1 MAYTKQNFVN
11 DQTLNAEHLNHIE
24 DGIASLDT
32 NKADTGHEHPN
43 LTLKTY
49 GEGYSVI
56 SDYDGTKEL
65 YLDLNASAVGLQ
77 RLTSTADVFSHS
89 GQSYNSGGT
98 RYSFGYNNSVSGK
111 FATAIGENNT
121 ASGDYSLAIG
131 RENKS
136 TKACSFMIG
145 AGNQIVYSYDY
156 AYCFIFG
163 ENNRIGFNEGDYF
176 YGTRMTGKEEGYHS
190 IALGPYN
197 HVGYN
202 SIVIGES
209 NYAKNQGFTFGR
221 SNCAYDDSIA
231 AGSGSQALSNH
242 AVAIGIGAIANANKI
257 DENGNTKYS
266 YYPNAFGYYSRATA
280 GYTLAMGYCAYA
292 RASRAVGIQGDAEE
306 EESVALGYSSYA
318 HSKCSAALT
327 PHTYATGENAVCIGY
342 GATTKAKNAIAIGY
356 ETRIGETG
364 EGVTAIGHFNDTAV
378 TGCST
383 GTTGTALVIG
393 NGTSNDARS
402 NACRITFAGAVIG
415 KAAYQSSGADYAE
428 YFEWLDGN
436 IDNEDRRGYF
446 VTMDGNKIK
455 KAKEGDYILGIVSAY
470 PAVIGNNDMEW
481 SGKFLLD
488 EFGDPIK
495 KIQKTIIKE
504 HELNEDVHFTDEEMK
519 TLTDEE
525 RKQREMR
532 EVERE
537 VETEYFVLNPDFDPD
552 REYIHRADRPEW
564 DTIGM
569 LGVLTV
575 FDDGTCQVNGFCK
588 CNNDGVATACERGF
602 DTYRVIERINDRLI
616 KVVFK

>member
-1 MAYTKQNFVN
+1 MTYNKQNFV
-11 DQTLNAEHLNHIE
+11 DSQILNAEHLNHIE
-24 DGIASLDT
+24 SGIASLDA
-32 NKADTGHEHPN
+32 NKADTEHAHPK

-56 SDYDGTKEL
+56 WDYDGTKEL
-65 YLDLNASAVGLQ
+65 SLDLNATAVGLA
-77 RLTSTADVFSHS
+77 RLTSAADMLSYNGS
-89 GQSYNSGGT
+89 NYNSGGS
-98 RYSFGYNNSVSGK
+98 RVALGYENKVSG
-111 FATAIGENNT
+111 AISAAIGQENEVGG
-121 ASGDYSLAIG
+121 ACSLAIG
-131 RENKS
+131 RWNKS
-136 TKACSFMIG
+136 TQYSSMFIG
-145 AGNQIVYSYDY
+145 ADNKEVNSGGYSY
-156 AYCFIFG
+156 AFG
-163 ENNRIGFNEGDYF
+163 EGNYFGIKEGDYF
-176 YGTRMTGKEEGYHS
+176 GDGSTSASKTYGSFAIGK
-190 IALGPYN
+190 YN
-197 HVGYN
+197 HVGYASIAIGDN
-202 SIVIGES
+202 SHAKDYSYAFGSSCYANDYSIAVGS
-209 NYAKNQGFTFGR
+209 YAK
-221 SNCAYDDSIA
+221 
-231 AGSGSQALSNH
+231 ALSNK
-242 AVAIGIGAIANANKI
+242 AVAVGIGACANSNN
-257 DENGNTKYS
+257 NG
-266 YYPNAFGYYSRATA
+266 YYPAAFGYYSIAEA
-280 GYTLAMGYCAYA
+280 GYALAMGASTYA
-292 RASRAVGIQGDAEE
+292 RNQRAVGIGGGDAKEE
-306 EESVALGYSSYA
+306 EAVALGYSAYA
-318 HSKCSAALT
+318 FSKCSAALT

-342 GATTKAKNAIAIGY
+342 GATTKAKNAMAIGY
-356 ETRIGETG
+356 GTNIGETG
-364 EGVTAIGHFNDTAV
+364 EGVTAMGHFNDTAV

-393 NGTSNDARS
+393 NGTSGDARS

-446 VTMDGNKIK
+446 VTMDGSKIK

-495 KIQKTIIKE
+495 KVQKTIIKE
-504 HELNEDVHFTDEEMK
+504 HELNKDVHFTDEEMQ
-519 TLTDEE
+519 TLSDEE
-525 RKQREMR
+525 RRQREMR

-569 LGVLTV
+569 LGVLAV

-588 CNNDGVATACERGF
+588 CNNDGIATACERGF
-602 DTYRVIERINDRLI
+602 DTYRVIERINEQLI

>member
-32 NKADTGHEHPN
+32 NKADTGHEHPE
-43 LTLKTY
+43 LILKTY
-49 GEGYSVI
+49 GEGYSMT
-56 SDYDGTKEL
+56 SGYNGTKEL
-65 YLDLNASAVGLQ
+65 FLDLNATAVGLAK
-77 RLTSTADVFSHS
+77 LTSTEYML
-89 GQSYNSGGT
+89 SYNGSNYSSGGS
-98 RYSFGYNNSVSGK
+98 RVSLGYDNTVTGAIS
-111 FATAIGENNT
+111 AAIGQENEVT
-121 ASGDYSLAIG
+121 GACSLAIG
-131 RENKS
+131 RWNKS
-136 TKACSFMIG
+136 AKYSTMFIG
-145 AGNQIVYSYDY
+145 ASNEEVNSTGYSY
-156 AYCFIFG
+156 AFG
-163 ENNRIGFNEGDYF
+163 ESNKFGFKEGDYF
-176 YGTRMTGKEEGYHS
+176 GGGSTSASEAYGSFAIGKYNYVGRASVAIGENSYAKDNSSAFGQNCAACNYS
-190 IALGPYN
+190 IA
-197 HVGYN
+197 VG
-202 SIVIGES
+202 
-209 NYAKNQGFTFGR
+209 FG
-221 SNCAYDDSIA
+221 SK
-231 AGSGSQALSNH
+231 ALSNK
-242 AVAIGIGAIANANKI
+242 AVAIGIGASADSNN
-257 DENGNTKYS
+257 DG
-266 YYPNAFGYYSRATA
+266 YYPAAFGYYSRAEA
-280 GYTLAMGYCAYA
+280 GYTLAMGASSYA
-292 RASRAVGIQGDAEE
+292 RKQRATGIGGGDAQE
-306 EESVALGYSSYA
+306 EESVALGYCAYA

-342 GATTKAKNAIAIGY
+342 GAGTNAKNAIAIGY
-356 ETRIGETG
+356 KTIIGKTG
-364 EGVTAIGHFNDTAV
+364 EGVTAMGHFNDTAV

-393 NGTSNDARS
+393 NGTADDNRS

-455 KAKEGDYILGIVSAY
+455 KAKEGDYILGVVSAY

-504 HELNEDVHFTDEEMK
+504 HELNEDVHFTDEEMQ

-532 EVERE
+532 EIERE

-552 REYIHRADRPEW
+552 KEYIHRADRPEW

-569 LGVLTV
+569 LGVLAV

-602 DTYRVIERINDRLI
+602 DTYRVIERINDQLI
-616 KVVFK
+616 KIVFK

>member
-1 MAYTKQNFVN
+1 MAYTKQNFVDN
-11 DQTLNAEHLNHIE
+11 QILNAEHLNHIE

-32 NKADTGHEHPN
+32 NKADTEHAHPN

-56 SDYDGTKEL
+56 WDYDGTKEL
-65 YLDLNASAVGLQ
+65 SLDLNATAVGLA
-77 RLTSTADVFSHS
+77 RLTSAADMLSYNGS
-89 GQSYNSGGT
+89 NYNSGGS
-98 RYSFGYNNSVSGK
+98 RVALGYENKVSG
-111 FATAIGENNT
+111 AISAAIGQENEVGG
-121 ASGDYSLAIG
+121 ACSLAIG
-131 RENKS
+131 RWNKS
-136 TKACSFMIG
+136 TQYSTMFIG
-145 AGNQIVYSYDY
+145 SDNKEVNSDGYCY
-156 AYCFIFG
+156 AFG
-163 ENNRIGFNEGDYF
+163 EGNYFGIKEGDYF
-176 YGTRMTGKEEGYHS
+176 GEGSTSASKTYGSFAIGK
-190 IALGPYN
+190 YN
-197 HVGYN
+197 HVGYASIAIGDN
-202 SIVIGES
+202 SHAKSYSYAFGSSCYANDYSVAVGS
-209 NYAKNQGFTFGR
+209 YAK
-221 SNCAYDDSIA
+221 
-231 AGSGSQALSNH
+231 ALTNK
-242 AVAIGIGAIANANKI
+242 AVAVGIGASANSNN
-257 DENGNTKYS
+257 NG
-266 YYPNAFGYYSRATA
+266 YYPAAFGYYSRAEA
-280 GYTLAMGYCAYA
+280 GYALAMGASAYA
-292 RASRAVGIQGDAEE
+292 RKQRAVGIGGGDAKEE
-306 EESVALGYSSYA
+306 EAVALGYSAYA
-318 HSKCSAALT
+318 FSKCSAALT

-342 GATTKAKNAIAIGY
+342 GAVTNAKNAIAIGY

-364 EGVTAIGHFNDTAV
+364 EGVTAMGHFNDTAV

-446 VTMDGNKIK
+446 VTMDGSKIK

-495 KIQKTIIKE
+495 KVQKTIIKE
-504 HELNEDVHFTDEEMK
+504 HELNKDVHFTDEEMQ
-519 TLTDEE
+519 TLSDEE
-525 RKQREMR
+525 RRQREMR

-569 LGVLTV
+569 LGVLAV

-588 CNNDGVATACERGF
+588 CNNDGIATACERGF
-602 DTYRVIERINDRLI
+602 DTYRVIERINEQLI